1 MDTPSVIPP
10 MLFTFLLFYSFYAFI
25 LLLLNT
31 LQVAAVAC
39 VNLHEVAFVNEE
51 RHTDLN
57 TSLKSS
63 RLQSVCSCIALD
75 ARLRVCDA
83 EVGLN
88 RHLTEEHSLGRSV
101 RNNFDNVALLHE
113 VNTSDE
119 VARDWNLVVCL
130 LVHEDI
136 VLALLIEVLV
146 RTTLYAYILELLA
159 DVEATLQ
166 NATVNNVLQ
175 LNAHESV
182 TLAWFYVKEVDDEE
196 QLAIHADAGSHLD
209 VL

>member
-10 MLFTFLLFYSFYAFI
+10 MLFTFLLFYSFSAFI

>member
-175 LNAHESV
+175 LNSHESV